1 MLPPSWSVATQFR
14 EWSPE
19 LIVPR
24 RLFITLLAPSFRHI
38 RETTGCL
45 ASEFS
50 SFDSLVVSILSILWL
65 WALRA
70 LSFFDQLI
78 FTFSVFEIEVDVFDH
93 LQLLLGLSS
102 EVTIFNLRHTL
113 LGLSSEILNIIT
125 FTV

>member
-1 MLPPSWSVATQFR
+1 MLTSGKLQGVWLR
-14 EWSPE
+14 
-19 LIVPR
+19 
-24 RLFITLLAPSFRHI
+24 
-38 RETTGCL
+38 
-45 ASEFS
+45 
-50 SFDSLVVSILSILWL
+50 SLVVSILWL

-78 FTFSVFEIEVDVFDH
+78 FTFSVFEIEVNVFDH

>member
-1 MLPPSWSVATQFR
+1 MRPFHTLSIQQTPTRVARPSCTPAVTSGKLQGVWLR
-14 EWSPE
+14 
-19 LIVPR
+19 
-24 RLFITLLAPSFRHI
+24 
-38 RETTGCL
+38 
-45 ASEFS
+45 
-50 SFDSLVVSILSILWL
+50 SLVVSILWL

>member
-1 MLPPSWSVATQFR
+1 MC
-14 EWSPE
+14 
-19 LIVPR
+19 I
-24 RLFITLLAPSFRHI
+24 LLLKSTSGKLQGVWLR
-38 RETTGCL
+38 
-45 ASEFS
+45 
-50 SFDSLVVSILSILWL
+50 SLVVSILWL

>member
-1 MLPPSWSVATQFR
+1 MSDVPERTVLVHADENPFVPKGNLPSA
-14 EWSPE
+14 E
-19 LIVPR
+19 
-24 RLFITLLAPSFRHI
+24 
-38 RETTGCL
+38 
-45 ASEFS
+45 EFDPLS
-50 SFDSLVVSILSILWL
+50 SGKLQGVWLRSLVVSILWL